1 MKKTNPIVRQPLYQ
15 QVARAIENAIAAGE
29 WKLDEAIPSEIELA
43 EEFGVS
49 VGTLRRAITE
59 LVDHGLLVAHQ
70 GSGTYVKRYSD
81 GTYWNRYQRFMTRD
95 GRLIQWDGELLLLER
110 IPATK
115 EVADALGL
123 TEGDEIIHVQR
134 KMTANPKRNPDVTC
148 TGIDESFLHPE
159 YFKKLT
165 PESYKTY
172 ANMSLY
178 ELYEKA
184 TGTIILS
191 ARDYLLASVS
201 SKEDEKRWGIKA
213 GSSMVTIVRK
223 ASTFGN
229 KIVEYRRE
237 YVQAN
242 DVRIVFTE

>member
-1 MKKTNPIVRQPLYQ
+1 MKKATPIVRQPLYQ
-15 QVARAIENAIAAGE
+15 QVARAIESTIAAGD

-43 EEFGVS
+43 KEFGVS
-49 VGTLRRAITE
+49 VGTVRRAITE
-59 LVDHGLLVAHQ
+59 LTDQGLLVAHQ

-95 GRLIQWDGELLLLER
+95 GRLIQWDSELLRFER

-123 TEGDEIIHVQR
+123 SEGAEVIHVQR
-134 KMTANPKRNPDVTC
+134 KMTANPKHNPNVTC

-159 YFKKLT
+159 YFQKLT
-165 PESYKTY
+165 PESYKTFS
-172 ANMSLY
+172 NVSLY
-178 ELYEKA
+178 EVYEKA

-201 SKEDEKRWGIKA
+201 TKDDEKHWGIKA
-213 GSSMVTIVRK
+213 GSPMVTIVRK

-229 KIVEYRRE
+229 KTVEYRRE
-237 YVQAN
+237 YVQAG
-242 DVRIVFTE
+242 DVRIVFAE